1 MKISFQLKYL
11 ISNNGNKNVA
21 EISDPRVNMMR
32 LIKTLGNS
40 AFIILSRDKN
50 VMNFNTNIFI
60 CSANIYSTNN
70 SPVKIQT

>member
-60 CSANIYSTNN
+60 CSVNIYNTNN